1 MNTYLA
7 TPPKAK
13 TETARRR
20 MTEAIERSGLS
31 AGLHVRAMD
40 RTLVL
45 ERDAEALDRKSP
57 LDERSL
63 LKTDLP
69 ADVAHKE
76 TIHARY
82 KSLSHVERPFRNC
95 KRAL

>member
-31 AGLHVRAMD
+31 AWLHVRAMD

-57 LDERSL
+57 LDERSV

-76 TIHARY
+76 TIYARY
-82 KSLSHVERPFRNC
+82 KSLSHV
-95 KRAL
+95 